1 MNKLIF
7 SAVLLVFSFYSF
19 SQTNFNNLSLEL
31 SSGYTG
37 AVNPYLTS
45 YKSGF
50 SGLNNVSIAGRYMF
64 SEKLGVRLE
73 YVNDRFITS
82 SDTKVGT
89 YFNRFG
95 AQLVYNLGKDLNLIY
110 ETYETIGLLTHIGAG
125 YTLSKPVSQNFKE
138 RIGSLVIG
146 ITPQVKLNNRT
157 AFFADFSSVFN
168 FKQHYRFDG
177 SLVSDNYQPTIGFH
191 YNVSLGLMLYIGEKS
206 YHSDWY

>member
-1 MNKLIF
+1 MNKYISIF
-7 SAVLLVFSFYSF
+7 VLFGLFGYSQSNNNNFSI
-19 SQTNFNNLSLEL
+19 EL

-37 AVNPYLTS
+37 AVNPYLAR

-50 SGLNNVSIAGRYMF
+50 SGLNNVNIAGRYMF

-82 SDTKVGT
+82 SDTKAGT

-95 AQLVYNLGKDLNLIY
+95 AQLVYNLGKELDLMYATN
-110 ETYETIGLLTHIGAG
+110 ETFGLLTHIGGG
-125 YTLSKPVSQNFKE
+125 YTLSKPIGQNFTE
-138 RIGSLVIG
+138 RIGSLIVG

-157 AFFADFSSVFN
+157 ALFADFSPVFN
-168 FKQHYRFDG
+168 FNQRYRFDG

-191 YNVSLGLMLYIGEKS
+191 YNVSLGLMLYIGEEKL
-206 YHSDWY
+206 HNDWY

>member
-1 MNKLIF
+1 MNRYTVIF
-7 SAVLLVFSFYSF
+7 ILFSVFGF
-19 SQTNFNNLSLEL
+19 SQSNYNNFSIEL
-31 SSGYTG
+31 SSGYIG
-37 AVNPYLTS
+37 AVKPYLTR

-50 SGLNNVSIAGRYMF
+50 SGLNNINIAGRYMF

-95 AQLVYNLGKDLNLIY
+95 AQLVYNLGKDLDLMYVTN
-110 ETYETIGLLTHIGAG
+110 ETFGLLTHIGAG
-125 YTLSKPVSQNFKE
+125 YTLSKPVSQNFTE
-138 RIGSLVIG
+138 RMGSLVIG

-157 AFFADFSSVFN
+157 ALFADFSPVFN

-177 SLVSDNYQPTIGFH
+177 SLVSENNKPTTGFH
-191 YNVSLGLMLYIGEKS
+191 YNISLGIMIYIGEEKL
-206 YHSDWY
+206 HNDWY

>member
-1 MNKLIF
+1 MNRYTAIF
-7 SAVLLVFSFYSF
+7 ILFSVFGF
-19 SQTNFNNLSLEL
+19 SQSNYNNFSIEL

-37 AVNPYLTS
+37 AVKPYLTR

-50 SGLNNVSIAGRYMF
+50 SGLNNINVAGRYMF

-82 SDTKVGT
+82 SDSKVGT

-95 AQLVYNLGKDLNLIY
+95 AQLVYNLGKDLDLMYATN
-110 ETYETIGLLTHIGAG
+110 EKFGLLTHFGG
-125 YTLSKPVSQNFKE
+125 GFTFSKPVGQNFTE

-146 ITPQVKLNNRT
+146 ITPQVKLNNR
-157 AFFADFSSVFN
+157 AALFADFSPVFN

-177 SLVSDNYQPTIGFH
+177 SLASENYKPTTGFH
-191 YNVSLGLMLYIGEKS
+191 YNISLGIMIYIGEEKL
-206 YHSDWY
+206 HNDWY